1 MDPMKMQLICF
12 TALHSER
19 NTMFGGLFLDFGR
32 NTLGHATLPY
42 LVSNLKVANLS
53 KDELNNLAYD
63 LANPMLLEVSV
74 AD

>member
-1 MDPMKMQLICF
+1 
-12 TALHSER
+12 
-19 NTMFGGLFLDFGR
+19 MFGGLFLDFGR

-53 KDELNNLAYD
+53 KEELNNLAYD